1 MAFNCS
7 LLGADPVLLELC
19 AHTNLISQDAVD
31 AADSAQAGT
40 NHFFLIWGSSL
51 VFMMHLGFAMLSA
64 GAIRGKNNKNI
75 LLSIVM
81 DLCCCALA
89 WFFCGYAFAF
99 GEDNGGFIGS
109 SHFVGM
115 DVEDMSFWLFQYC
128 FAATSATI
136 VSGAIAERARFETY
150 LLTST
155 YMSIFVYPVVVHWV
169 WGGGFLTLGK
179 STAVMSTGV
188 IDFAGCGPVHM
199 VGGVAGAVASKIMG
213 PRIGRFDPVTGK
225 AVPIPGHSS
234 PLATLGTFILWVGW
248 IGFNCGSALTL
259 ADGGGAVAARAGVM
273 TILCSSAAALSS
285 MFLSYLLSGRKEFD
299 LTACLNG
306 ALGGLVSITGCCAFV
321 EMWAAICIG
330 LIGGVIYVGSS
341 RFTLKLAQDR
351 RPSGRHARAL
361 VLRHVGPCRW
371 CFLCQPRAVGG
382 SIQPRLRGC
391 DLLRPGPRWDLY
403 GGNTYMT
410 KFGDG
415 TSVMGGDLQGQLLA
429 TALTEI
435 AAVFGWVV
443 LCTLPFFALF
453 QVLGVLRVDSQ
464 IEAMGIDAS
473 AHGGAAYPEDF
484 HPSSD
489 VEKTLKVGEQ
499 E

>member
-1 MAFNCS
+1 MSPPVFNCTT
-7 LLGADPVLLELC
+7 LVDE
-19 AHTNLISQDAVD
+19 NLITYCETMLQATADANGLIE
-31 AADSAQAGT
+31 AQQEST

-81 DLCCCALA
+81 DLCCCAIG
-89 WFFCGYAFAF
+89 WFLLGYGFAL
-99 GEDNGGFIGS
+99 GEDAGLFIGTTG
-109 SHFVGM
+109 FVGF
-115 DVEDMSFWLFQYC
+115 DVGDMSFWLFQYC

-136 VSGAIAERARFETY
+136 VSGAIAERAKFETY
-150 LLTST
+150 LATST
-155 YMSIFVYPVVVHWV
+155 YMSIWVYPIVVHWV
-169 WGGGFLTLGK
+169 WGGGYLTLGK
-179 STAVMSTGV
+179 STSIMSTGV

-199 VGGVAGAVASKIMG
+199 VGGVAGAVAAKIMG
-213 PRIGRFDPVTGK
+213 PRVGRFDPVTGK

-248 IGFNCGSALTL
+248 FGFNCASALTL
-259 ADGGGAVAARAGVM
+259 ADGGGAVAARAGVT

-330 LIGGVIYVGSS
+330 LIGGIVYVLAS
-341 RFTLKLAQDR
+341 RFTLHVLKIDDPLDATPVHLFCGMWGILAGAFFANPLLLEGLFNPDCEDVTCSAQV
-351 RPSGRHARAL
+351 PSG
-361 VLRHVGPCRW
+361 V
-371 CFLCQPRAVGG
+371 F
-382 SIQPRLRGC
+382 
-391 DLLRPGPRWDLY
+391 Y

-415 TSVMGGDLQGQLLA
+415 TSVMGGTMQGQLVA
-429 TALTEI
+429 TAFVEI
-435 AAVFGWVV
+435 GVV
-443 LCTLPFFALF
+443 LAWVGGMTLPWFLF
-453 QVLGVLRVDSQ
+453 WNHLGLLRVDSDV
-464 IEAMGIDAS
+464 ELSGIDAS
-473 AHGGAAYPEDF
+473 SHGGSAYPENF
-484 HPSSD
+484 YPAAKELETSK
-489 VEKTLKVGEQ
+489 E
-499 E
+499 